1 MVKKQNIFV
10 GFIAL
15 VCAVYL
21 YLALQMNMG
30 TVLGPGPGFV
40 PAVIGFLG
48 LLISLTFLGIN
59 LWKSRTGKTQT
70 SEEADDEKI
79 DRSGLKRFGGYLLTL
94 ILFILM
100 FQYLGTLIAIFGL
113 VLSLTKI
120 SGSKGWVKPLLLAL
134 LTSVCCYVVFNMLL
148 SVPLPR
154 GLIFN

>member
-1 MVKKQNIFV
+1 MTKKQNIFV

-30 TVLGPGPGFV
+30 TVQGPGPGFV

-48 LLISLTFLGIN
+48 LLISLVSLGLN
-59 LWKSRTGKTQT
+59 FWKSRKGKTQT
-70 SEEADDEKI
+70 SEEADDQKI
-79 DRSGLKRFGGYLLTL
+79 DWNGLKRFGGYLLTL

-120 SGSKGWVKPLLLAL
+120 SGSKGWVKPLLLAF
-134 LTSVCCYVVFNMLL
+134 LTSVCCYVVFNVLL

-154 GLIFN
+154 GMIFN